1 MILGNFE
8 VNAQVKKKL
17 DRLSMSVPT
26 GLICELVAKTPKIHE
41 HLRIKQVTG
50 RILMESRN
58 GQIEQIVRFRK
69 KIEP

>member
-1 MILGNFE
+1 MN
-8 VNAQVKKKL
+8 
-17 DRLSMSVPT
+17 VPT

-41 HLRIKQVTG
+41 YLRIKQVTG
-50 RILMESRN
+50 RILMKSRN